1 MVERALVAVEAPMLR
16 IEIDAPMGIVIV
28 EMRQFERLVDGEVVR
43 VPS

>member
-1 MVERALVAVEAPMLR
+1 MPR

-43 VPS
+43 VLS